1 MFFVCLGIK
10 SGSYH
15 SQFSPMN
22 ITAEEQAGLEAVLH
36 LTATV
41 VEKVD
46 TDLAICMPH
55 IQYEPVLVIT
65 LTLDTVPL

>member
-1 MFFVCLGIK
+1 
-10 SGSYH
+10 
-15 SQFSPMN
+15 MN